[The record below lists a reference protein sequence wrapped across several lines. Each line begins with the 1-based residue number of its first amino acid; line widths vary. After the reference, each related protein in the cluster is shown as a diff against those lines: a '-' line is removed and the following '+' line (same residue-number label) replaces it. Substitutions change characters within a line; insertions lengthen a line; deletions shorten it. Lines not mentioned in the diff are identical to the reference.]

1 MTSICSGKSNCW
13 LPVKSDI
20 NWPQFISSTGKAD
33 KMTSILPVTSHQSPV
48 ISHWFS
54 GGKKKLVSKVPQKL
68 FQVWLTT
75 IDIWFT
81 LVNHRLSVSVDSWN
95 FCYLVLINWSLHTV
109 HVQNTTATSI
119 CIHSTFFDSHLSAS
133 RSGLEI
139 FAADTH
145 HLCLSTTPPTCVL
158 CMDASNLSDT
168 HLMCFSS
175 RQLQLTTC
183 TPMKQNPNLVR
194 PAPHWKQEP
203 ICVTHIFFV
212 NPSAQGK
219 YVSKPATAANPI
231 NCYEYANDYVLLTNP

>member
-1 MTSICSGKSNCW
+1 
-13 LPVKSDI
+13 
-20 NWPQFISSTGKAD
+20 
-33 KMTSILPVTSHQSPV
+33 
-48 ISHWFS
+48 
-54 GGKKKLVSKVPQKL
+54 
-68 FQVWLTT
+68 
-75 IDIWFT
+75 
-81 LVNHRLSVSVDSWN
+81 
-95 FCYLVLINWSLHTV
+95 V

-183 TPMKQNPNLVR
+183 TPMNPHETKSESCQTRTSLETRANL
-194 PAPHWKQEP
+194 
-203 ICVTHIFFV
+203 CDTHFFCKSFRTRKV
-212 NPSAQGK
+212 CEQTCNSRKSNQ
-219 YVSKPATAANPI
+219 
-231 NCYEYANDYVLLTNP
+231 LL